1 MGWCPP
7 SPLAIHLVGPWCKNE
22 SEESWIGVKMS
33 DEMTAMEMNASK
45 DVLMKQTVGMN
56 SSKLDIT
63 PTGQNVLGLSSS
75 VSPKR
80 VRRETEKTKD
90 QSQET

>member
-1 MGWCPP
+1 
-7 SPLAIHLVGPWCKNE
+7 
-22 SEESWIGVKMS
+22 MS

>member
-1 MGWCPP
+1 
-7 SPLAIHLVGPWCKNE
+7 
-22 SEESWIGVKMS
+22 MS

-63 PTGQNVLGLSSS
+63 PTGQKLLGLSSS